1 MKIENELKLDFSDVL
16 IRPKRSVL
24 KSRSE
29 VNLEREFKFPHS
41 TQIWRGIPI
50 IASNMDTV
58 GTVEMYE
65 SLKEYNMLTCFHKFM
80 NKGDYPKN
88 DRNKYI
94 ISIGIREEDYQ
105 KLGEIYKEDPSK
117 CNLVCVDIANGYID
131 DLVKFCQ
138 RVRKLI
144 PHCILMAG
152 NVVTREMVEE
162 LIING
167 KVDIVKVGIG
177 SGSVCTT
184 RLQTGVGMPQLSA
197 ILECSDA
204 AHGCGGHIISDGG
217 ITCPGDASKAFGGGA
232 DFVMLGSMLAGHK
245 ESGGVIVEEAHG
257 KTYKVFYGM
266 SSDTAMNKHYGGV
279 RNYRSSEGKTVKIE
293 YRGEVSD
300 TIDDLLGGI
309 RSTCTYVNS
318 KNLKD
323 LPKCTT
329 FVRVNNQVNRMYG

>member
-16 IRPKRSVL
+16 IRPKRSIL
-24 KSRSE
+24 KSRSDI
-29 VNLEREFKFPHS
+29 NLEREFKFPHS
-41 TQIWRGIPI
+41 TQIWKGIPI

-58 GTVEMYE
+58 GTIDMYH
-65 SLKEYNMLTCFHKFM
+65 SLKNYNILTCFHKFM
-80 NKGDYPKN
+80 NINEYPEN
-88 DRNKYI
+88 ERNKYI
-94 ISIGIREEDYQ
+94 ISIGIRNEDFL
-105 KLGEIYKEDPSK
+105 KLNEIFKYTPDK
-117 CNLVCVDIANGYID
+117 CNIICIDIANGYLE

-144 PHCILMAG
+144 PHCILIAG

-245 ESGGVIVEEAHG
+245 ESGGELVKEDD
-257 KTYKVFYGM
+257 KLYKVFYGM
-266 SSDTAMNKHYGGV
+266 SSDTAMKKHYGGV
-279 RNYRSSEGKTVKIE
+279 KNYRSSEGKTVKIE
-293 YRGEVSD
+293 YKGEVID
-300 TIDDLLGGI
+300 TVNDLLGGI

-329 FVRVNNQVNRMYG
+329 FIRVNNQVNRIYG